1 MENLN
6 SFFDEDVKFA
16 MFDEVIIDVA
26 NVRGTVVGLEID
38 TDRNEIYYKV
48 EFNYGAVWVPNNP
61 KEDRGAYDVS
71 EALFIGE
78 VLRKC

>member
-16 MFDEVIIDVA
+16 IFDGVIIDIA

-38 TDRNEIYYKV
+38 TDAREILYRV
-48 EFNYGAVWVPNNP
+48 AFDYGSVWVPNNP
-61 KEDRGAYDVS
+61 EEDRGTYDVS